1 MNTKVVP
8 VEILPCPFCGV
19 TPDNETWHGGKPTKH
34 MVSCI
39 NDECSCAPQCTGQTH
54 AEAIARWNV
63 RTASPTP
70 QERKIGQRRVKAPD
84 EAFRWASGRV
94 GNPDRRAAAPNAA
107 GRENEVGTVR
117 SEIDSASPA
126 PAAPETAPSK
136 ESKLPFRE
144 SPEQFGD
151 RVDWYRGKP
160 ESKLALDTARLLV
173 MQAWA
178 RQDDW
183 DRYFVGSDIRL
194 LIGQALAAIDLEREN
209 AELERELTTYQNA
222 EMPEANHAEMVKHM
236 REESFDCP
244 LCAQTAEYIEALAK
258 HCARLTCELAAY
270 QNAEMSEEPERQFGN
285 TCAHSVRY
293 VHELDYNALAKRCAK
308 LTVENERL
316 TSEAKAFQMNY
327 RLKCDEETKRLTVE
341 LDAARTDAEL
351 AAFIDLL
358 EVFMVDGQPRFA
370 VYGYPG
376 MPELYGT
383 ARMAIDAALAAQ
395 EKRV

>member
-222 EMPEANHAEMVKHM
+222 EMPEANHAELVKHM

-244 LCAQTAEYIEALAK
+244 LCAQ
-258 HCARLTCELAAY
+258 AADY
-270 QNAEMSEEPERQFGN
+270 
-285 TCAHSVRY
+285 
-293 VHELDYNALAKRCAK
+293 LDALAKRCA
-308 LTVENERL
+308 RL
-316 TSEAKAFQMNY
+316 TSEAKAFHMNY
-327 RLKCDEETKRLTVE
+327 RLKCDQETKRLTVE
-341 LDAARTDAEL
+341 RDAARTDAEL

-383 ARMAIDAALAAQ
+383 ARNAINAALAAGK
-395 EKRV
+395 EKAE